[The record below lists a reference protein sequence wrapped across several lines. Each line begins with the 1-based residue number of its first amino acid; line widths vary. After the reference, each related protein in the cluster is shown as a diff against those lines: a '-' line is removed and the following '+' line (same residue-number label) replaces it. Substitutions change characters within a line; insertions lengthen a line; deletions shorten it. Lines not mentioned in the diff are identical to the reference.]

1 MFAHNSYSELL
12 FETSLIGR
20 PNNWSVIIL
29 CALLFLLTL
38 LVVSFRN
45 KLYLTLRALYSQR
58 FYAQLLREGRIIH
71 ERVAIFTLLFD
82 LMTLS
87 FGALLCLERF
97 APRLVDAFTYIGLY
111 GMTFAVLLVLFFF
124 QMLVNNIYTALFD
137 HPKEYNAMYLYK
149 YIFLTNVSF
158 VLFPFLILAQF
169 SGQFAV
175 LYAYI
180 PFFLVDF
187 GLYLYKLMKIN
198 PQKINL
204 FQFFVYFCTL
214 EILPYIVLGKMV
226 SMY

>member
-1 MFAHNSYSELL
+1 LFTDNPYSELL

-20 PNNWSVIIL
+20 PNNWSVILL
-29 CALLFLLTL
+29 CALLLLLTL
-38 LVVSFRN
+38 LLTSFRN

-58 FYAQLLREGRIIH
+58 FYTQLLREGRIMH

-87 FGALLCLERF
+87 FGVLLCVERF
-97 APRLVDAFTYIGLY
+97 APKLVEAFSYIGLY
-111 GMTFAVLLVLFFF
+111 GMIFAVLLVLFFL
-124 QMLVNNIYTALFD
+124 QMLVNNIYTSLFD
-137 HPKEYNAMYLYK
+137 HTKEYNAMYLYK
-149 YIFLTNVSF
+149 FIFLTNVSL
-158 VLFPFLILAQF
+158 VLFPFLLLVQF
-169 SGQFAV
+169 TGQFAV

-180 PFFLVDF
+180 PVFLVDF

-214 EILPYIVLGKMV
+214 EILPCIILGKLIL
-226 SMY
+226 MY

>member
-1 MFAHNSYSELL
+1 MFTNNTYTELL
-12 FETSLIGR
+12 FENTLIGR

-29 CALLFLLTL
+29 CALLLLLTL
-38 LVVSFRN
+38 LLTSFRN

-58 FYAQLLREGRIIH
+58 FYTQLLREGRIMH

-87 FGALLCLERF
+87 FGVLLCVERF
-97 APRLVDAFTYIGLY
+97 APKLVEAFSYIGLY
-111 GMTFAVLLVLFFF
+111 GLIFTALLALFFLK
-124 QMLVNNIYTALFD
+124 MLVNNIYTSLFD

-149 YIFLTNVSF
+149 FIFLTNVSL

-169 SGQFAV
+169 TGQFAV

-180 PFFLVDF
+180 PVFLMDL

-214 EILPYIVLGKMV
+214 EILPCIILGKLIL
-226 SMY
+226 MY